1 MEDVLCTIYT
11 IELSNNI
18 PRNSAIASACNMRRN
33 MVTHWGTKLGA
44 LGLIQLGKYAYYMLT
59 EEGLPVAKRLYERRM
74 ALATELQKAFGISWE
89 FAFKQADAWEHDLCD
104 NLLVPA
110 ERIELH
116 AH

>member
-1 MEDVLCTIYT
+1 MEDVLCAIYT

-59 EEGLPVAKRLYERRM
+59 EEGLPVAIHLYQRRM
-74 ALATELQKAFGISWE
+74 ALATSLQKYFDIPKELALE
-89 FAFKQADAWEHDLCD
+89 QADAWEHGLTE
-104 NLLVPA
+104 LV
-110 ERIELH
+110 RQKL
-116 AH
+116 